1 MSNKEILDNL
11 NNDSRKYINDLYSF
25 MTFFSSNN
33 KYKYEKEELIVISS
47 LLAALK
53 NDSIIS
59 EYFNKNGEI
68 TYERIKDEFKRRND
82 IDLDKDVDF
91 IDVSASPLLAEI
103 SLSKLFTEILI
114 KIKYGNYL
122 EKIDIPISYIDP
134 YQIFDSL
141 TNDNRDILYNL
152 IIELTNIKSTNFM
165 LNLSNYLYDY
175 YYEFAKSFGINL
187 SEEAEYELQSSKT
200 YTFDNCK
207 ITIESDGAYI
217 TFYENANLNN
227 MIYHINREF
236 GKINP
241 DENNTSS
248 KRKADFINEL
258 ELPATFEILSI
269 NHKTKIDRDL
279 IENYLLKNSGSK
291 NVPFELQSIED
302 DTVNIIWLDRTKTFN
317 ISLDAIKESQKIE
330 TTSTPTPYLEKYGF
344 DLTKDEYI
352 KDPSIGRDEE
362 IKRIEQILLY
372 PERDKSIIITGVAGS
387 GKTALVKGLAYRIQR
402 GKVPT
407 ALKKLRIISVDAATL
422 VAGTKYV
429 GTLEEKMKNI
439 LDEAANSKDIIIFM
453 DEIHQALGAG
463 KSENDS
469 NSVSEILKP
478 YLDYGRVRV
487 IGATTTEEY
496 NEFVTQNEAFKTR
509 FKRVNLSEPSF
520 DIIYQVLDDL
530 IESYNHLS
538 ESKKIICPMLNLS
551 VEEKD
556 MIIKWLIDSTKETY
570 RTYNDRC
577 SNPRLVLD
585 IIKEAYA
592 IAAINDR
599 DEVTIDDIANAL
611 SLEDRLYKSS
621 KERQIQKLKELKP
634 SYKETQIIDF
644 RLIKK

>member
-1 MSNKEILDNL
+1 
-11 NNDSRKYINDLYSF
+11 
-25 MTFFSSNN
+25 
-33 KYKYEKEELIVISS
+33 
-47 LLAALK
+47 
-53 NDSIIS
+53 
-59 EYFNKNGEI
+59 
-68 TYERIKDEFKRRND
+68 
-82 IDLDKDVDF
+82 
-91 IDVSASPLLAEI
+91 
-103 SLSKLFTEILI
+103 
-114 KIKYGNYL
+114 
-122 EKIDIPISYIDP
+122 
-134 YQIFDSL
+134 
-141 TNDNRDILYNL
+141 
-152 IIELTNIKSTNFM
+152 
-165 LNLSNYLYDY
+165 
-175 YYEFAKSFGINL
+175 
-187 SEEAEYELQSSKT
+187 
-200 YTFDNCK
+200 
-207 ITIESDGAYI
+207 
-217 TFYENANLNN
+217 
-227 MIYHINREF
+227 
-236 GKINP
+236 
-241 DENNTSS
+241 
-248 KRKADFINEL
+248 
-258 ELPATFEILSI
+258 
-269 NHKTKIDRDL
+269 
-279 IENYLLKNSGSK
+279 
-291 NVPFELQSIED
+291 
-302 DTVNIIWLDRTKTFN
+302 
-317 ISLDAIKESQKIE
+317 
-330 TTSTPTPYLEKYGF
+330 
-344 DLTKDEYI
+344 
-352 KDPSIGRDEE
+352 
-362 IKRIEQILLY
+362 
-372 PERDKSIIITGVAGS
+372 
-387 GKTALVKGLAYRIQR
+387 
-402 GKVPT
+402 
-407 ALKKLRIISVDAATL
+407 
-422 VAGTKYV
+422 
-429 GTLEEKMKNI
+429 MKNI

-621 KERQIQKLKELKP
+621 KERQIKKLKELKP